1 METNRRIRS
10 MTLGTVGVT
19 LIVAVVVLLGACS
32 GPSGPGTDDS
42 VPVASPDVVETAEP
56 LATATPTIISVPP
69 TLTLI
74 PTPTATPVPTP
85 SPRPATAT
93 PTPTPA
99 PEPTAT
105 PRPTPTPAPTP
116 TPVPTAEP
124 ALSLRPPAPVCS
136 TPWMSPSPPSNT
148 PGSPRGRSSM
158 IGWTRRP

>member
-105 PRPTPTPAPTP
+105 PRPTPTP

-124 ALSLRPPAPVCS
+124 APV
-136 TPWMSPSPPSNT
+136 PPSPCPSLFNPVDESFAT
-148 PGSPRGRSSM
+148 VQYARFSRGRSSM